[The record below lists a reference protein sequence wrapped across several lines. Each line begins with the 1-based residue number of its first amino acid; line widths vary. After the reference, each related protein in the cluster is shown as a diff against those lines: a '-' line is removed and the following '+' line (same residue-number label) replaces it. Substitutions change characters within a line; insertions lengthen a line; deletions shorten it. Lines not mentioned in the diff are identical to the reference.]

1 MFLSE
6 EMCETTAVLF
16 KETQNKDL
24 PYCQRVWISVAVFF
38 LFFFFFKWDVVQA
51 LGHAIYAVF
60 LRQERVTTSS

>member
-6 EMCETTAVLF
+6 EMCETTAMLF

-38 LFFFFFKWDVVQA
+38 LFFFMPSPDGQYEVLEDYK
-51 LGHAIYAVF
+51 I
-60 LRQERVTTSS
+60 